1 MASSGEERIVLR
13 GGQRWART
21 LSLGWTCALVTA
33 TFVGSLGFTPQPV
46 TAPAGPSGIAATAQ
60 RPNRSNVGATHSP
73 QLLRQLAGSAG
84 AGQRSASVIVNAAL
98 AGAKQG
104 VDVASFQHPSKAP
117 INWQQVAVY
126 GIQFAAVKAT
136 EGNYYKNPYALTDL
150 AGARAAGLST
160 VAYAFA
166 IPNGNGGSASPA
178 TQASYLL
185 SYLGSSSGTVPVLL
199 DIEYDP
205 YVNTDHTNECYG
217 LSPAAMVKWI
227 SGFDSA
233 VQAKTGR
240 LPIIYT
246 TANWWYTCTGDSTAF
261 GQTPLWVANYTAANS
276 PLLPAGRATW
286 AFWQYSSAGNVPGIS
301 GAGHVDLDQLNPS
314 LIPLLNPG
322 ARKGA
327 KGSSVSFKVSQA
339 DPVPGQTVS
348 FSAKGLPPGVSISAA
363 GKIAGRLAATGT
375 YRPTVTAASGGISGS
390 VSFTWT
396 VS

>member
-1 MASSGEERIVLR
+1 
-13 GGQRWART
+13 
-21 LSLGWTCALVTA
+21 
-33 TFVGSLGFTPQPV
+33 
-46 TAPAGPSGIAATAQ
+46 
-60 RPNRSNVGATHSP
+60 
-73 QLLRQLAGSAG
+73 LLRQLAVSAG
-84 AGQRSASVIVNAAL
+84 TGQRSASVIVNAAL
-98 AGAKQG
+98 AGTKQG

-117 INWQQVAVY
+117 INWQQVAAY

-136 EGNYYKNPYALTDL
+136 EGNYYKNPYAPTDL

-185 SYLGSSSGTVPVLL
+185 SYLGSSSATVPVLL

-246 TANWWYTCTGDSTAF
+246 TANWWHSCTGDSTAF

-276 PLLPAGRATW
+276 PLLPAGWATW

-390 VSFTWT
+390 VTFTWT